1 MQQELQLLKIE
12 NESLRNFIKRYNR
25 LIKEQQDK
33 KEFKDKDKLIEN

>member
-12 NESLRNFIKRYNR
+12 NESLGNFIKRYNR

-33 KEFKDKDKLIEN
+33 KEFKDKD

>member
-25 LIKEQQDK
+25 LIKEHQDK
-33 KEFKDKDKLIEN
+33 KEFKDKD

>member
-25 LIKEQQDK
+25 LIKEQHDK
-33 KEFKDKDKLIEN
+33 KEFKDKD

>member
-25 LIKEQQDK
+25 LIEEQQDK
-33 KEFKDKDKLIEN
+33 KEFKDKD